1 MDLTIIKQG
10 NPDKLELR
18 KFCCPNCGCE
28 FIANC
33 REYETV
39 TQYNYYYEITGLTIQ
54 CACPYCSRLV
64 EDGAT
69 LSESEIQQYQ
79 IKESEG

>member
-1 MDLTIIKQG
+1 MTIIKQG

-28 FIANC
+28 FIASC
-33 REYETV
+33 QDYETV
-39 TQYNYYYEITGLTIQ
+39 TQYNYYEITGLTIQ
-54 CACPYCSRLV
+54 CVCPYCSRLV
-64 EDGAT
+64 DDGVA